1 MSNYFWKKFNS
12 CFSKFKCLPTIQS
25 PPNKDPIPSPIS
37 TTPCSIILK
46 NFNTLYDPNSSDSTN
61 FFSSSDDSDGADSP
75 PDLTTIFASQR
86 FFFPSPGR
94 SNSIFESLDAGQD
107 PENALVNGSVKVPK
121 YSLDPYIDFRRSM
134 QEMAEARNL
143 PDVKREWEY
152 LHELLLC
159 YLTMNPKHTH
169 SYIIRAFAD
178 LVICILSS
186 SSSPITSWSYANKEV
201 GPNRRKCSQSI
212 T

>member
-1 MSNYFWKKFNS
+1 MSNYFWKKFHS
-12 CFSKFKCLPTIQS
+12 CFSKLKSVPTIQT
-25 PPNKDPIPSPIS
+25 PPNKDPIPSPMIS

-46 NFNTLYDPNSSDSTN
+46 NFNTLYDLNSSDSTD

-75 PDLTTIFASQR
+75 PDFTTIFASHR

-143 PDVKREWEY
+143 TDVTREWEY

-159 YLTMNPKHTH
+159 YLTLNPKHTH
-169 SYIIRAFAD
+169 RYIIRAFAD
-178 LVICILSS
+178 LVICIFSS
-186 SSSPITSWSYANKEV
+186 SSSPTFSAANHRRESK
-201 GPNRRKCSQSI
+201 NRRQRYISQ
-212 T
+212 